1 MQPIIVCVKHAQGF
15 RGFDTQY
22 PSTTIPVLTRL
33 GELQCS
39 KLSEELRHLY
49 AHVSLV
55 VASSHA
61 QAIQTALLAFRPAL
75 SNGLCE
81 KFVTALPILQELSGC
96 SSGSEVEA
104 LREVCRIRAWQVDLS
119 LMEWH
124 KADKGSATLDHR
136 ARSCSRTCEQATR
149 IFLRER
155 LADAVRCG
163 DPESV
168 IVIVGHSEFLDSLI
182 RDQQGATNLHRPAWA
197 DSECRTFTFERG
209 VLSVDPV
216 ARMIETDVSRS
227 SRV

>member
-1 MQPIIVCVKHAQGF
+1 MIMCVKHAQGF
-15 RGFDTQY
+15 RGFDSQY
-22 PSTTIPVLTRL
+22 LNTTIPVLTRL

-39 KLSEELRHLY
+39 KLSQELRHLH

-55 VASSHA
+55 VASTHA
-61 QAIQTALLAFRPAL
+61 QAIETALLAFRPTL

-81 KFVTALPILQELSGC
+81 KFVLALPIFQGPSGR
-96 SSGSEVEA
+96 SSGSEVAA

-124 KADKGSATLDHR
+124 EADKGAATLDHR
-136 ARSCSRTCEQATR
+136 TRSCSRTCEQATR

-168 IVIVGHSEFLDSLI
+168 VVIVGHSEFLDSLI
-182 RDQQGATNLHRPAWA
+182 RDQQGDTNLHRPVWA
-197 DSECRTFTFERG
+197 DSEYRTFTFERG
-209 VLSVDPV
+209 VLSGDPV
-216 ARMIETDVSRS
+216 ARMIETDMSRS
-227 SRV
+227 SKI